1 MTTASSLL
9 WKKNIYMIKYISK
22 GEIIIKGLFKEVNL
36 NAAFSIATEIINIVS
51 SENRSDKMD
60 ELLCLDAISYDEF
73 IIKLLNENIDKIM
86 KPSKSTLLHAFIGE
100 FYDMYIFNEFYY
112 FEDSIS
118 DSGEFDELYTLLEQV
133 RIITKDCG
141 LNIDDWEQKISELIA
156 KIDLEYEKEEP
167 VIKLLEKEVE
177 QLIDEMRTA
186 TLALKDNIT
195 ENVFFLLFSNKKF
208 LFDFN
213 LMISEFI
220 KTQNLPQ
227 EVFNEFNHVIRCSS
241 IPKWLQ
247 NGILYRDRATCQQ
260 CGADLSNS
268 FQIMQIGRLH
278 FDHIIPLEKDGT
290 NDATNFQLL
299 CADCNLSK
307 NDALQL
313 PAYYYQ
319 MYW

>member
-1 MTTASSLL
+1 
-9 WKKNIYMIKYISK
+9 
-22 GEIIIKGLFKEVNL
+22 
-36 NAAFSIATEIINIVS
+36 
-51 SENRSDKMD
+51 MD
-60 ELLCLDAISYDEF
+60 ELLCFDAISYDEF

-86 KPSKSTLLHAFIGE
+86 KPSKITLLHAFIGE

-118 DSGEFDELYTLLEQV
+118 DSGEFDELYTLLDQV

-278 FDHIIPLEKDGT
+278 FDHIIPLEKGGT